1 MSLEQ
6 LQKIRSRRVEQCFI
20 ELQEQ
25 RRILAEHEQLRHA
38 KRQQLLEFKQWR
50 LNHQESLFAT
60 LQDQPF
66 TPQALLDYQKTLQQ
80 LSVEEQH
87 LREQLDA
94 AEQALQTAYAQLQAA
109 QRRSNEANL
118 KLEKIKEIM
127 KTRVVQTNHEEL
139 AQ

>member
-25 RRILAEHEQLRHA
+25 RRILAEHEAALRA
-38 KRQQLLEFKQWR
+38 KQQQLVEFGRWR
-50 LNHQESLFAT
+50 LQYQESLFAK

-66 TPQALLDYQKTLQQ
+66 APQALFDYQKTLQQ
-80 LSVEEQH
+80 LSEEEQR
-87 LREQLDA
+87 LREQLGA
-94 AEQALQTAYAQLQAA
+94 AEQALQAAYAQVQAA
-109 QRRSNEANL
+109 QQNSNAANL
-118 KLEKIKEIM
+118 KLEKIKEII
-127 KTRVVQTNHEEL
+127 KTQVAQTNPEEP